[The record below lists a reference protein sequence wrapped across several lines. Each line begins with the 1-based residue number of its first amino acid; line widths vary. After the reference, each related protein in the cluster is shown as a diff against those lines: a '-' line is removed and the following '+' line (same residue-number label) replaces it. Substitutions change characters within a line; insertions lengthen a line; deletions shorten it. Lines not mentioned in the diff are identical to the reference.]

1 MDPSCPAPPNTGLQV
16 VTANSRELVQKDEIC
31 HLWLSV
37 LLSALLYGDGF
48 VLESL
53 LEGAFVGEE
62 LMGKFVSR
70 PARSQVKL

>member
-1 MDPSCPAPPNTGLQV
+1 MDHSCPAPPNTGVYV
-16 VTANSRELVQKDEIC
+16 VTANSRELLQKDEIC

-37 LLSALLYGDGF
+37 LLSALLGGDGF

-53 LEGAFVGEE
+53 LEGEFVGEE
-62 LMGKFVSR
+62 LMEKFVLR